1 MYSSWTHIV
10 LTHHY
15 IVIMNSHSINTSSDI
30 NVIKV
35 TQPSLSQIIYTKYI
49 FESHNLLNSQK
60 PFSQLILKRI
70 PNHAFSKPSIV
81 MLTPY
86 LEFIRCG
93 THFTIHTRD
102 PLHYS
107 HAGPTRCPFGTL
119 IGQNFPCHLTR
130 LSNSKLHYNPR
141 KVPPTSDNSS
151 LIGTVRMMISVS
163 LTCRW
168 NFSPIQR
175 YMKQKSLI

>member
-1 MYSSWTHIV
+1 MYSSWTHIT
-10 LTHHY
+10 LTHHH
-15 IVIMNSHSINTSSDI
+15 VF
-30 NVIKV
+30 IKV
-35 TQPSLSQIIYTKYI
+35 TQPSLSQIIYTQYI

-93 THFTIHTRD
+93 THFTIHVRD

-107 HAGPTRCPFGTL
+107 HAGPTSLFTCGTHSMSVETL
-119 IGQNFPCHLTR
+119 IGQNFPCHLTQ
-130 LSNSKLHYNPR
+130 LSNNNYTLHSSDSSSNLRQYLTDRNGQNEEFR
-141 KVPPTSDNSS
+141 VLNLQTKFQLDPTVHEVEITN
-151 LIGTVRMMISVS
+151 IRSV
-163 LTCRW
+163 T
-168 NFSPIQR
+168 
-175 YMKQKSLI
+175 